1 MQYVK
6 GRTEEG
12 FDDYFSCKKNE
23 YKLKHVKNW
32 LKLFV
37 VDRHKKEINLKWTE
51 PKINDGKFKREF
63 LKLKPTGIFDSQD
76 ANN

>member
-12 FDDYFSCKKNE
+12 IGDYFPCKKKE
-23 YKLKHVKNW
+23 YKLKHVKKW

-37 VDRHKKEINLKWTE
+37 VDHHNKEINLKLTVM
-51 PKINDGKFKREF
+51 
-63 LKLKPTGIFDSQD
+63 
-76 ANN
+76 

>member
-12 FDDYFSCKKNE
+12 IGDYFPCKKKE
-23 YKLKHVKNW
+23 YKLKHVKKW

-37 VDRHKKEINLKWTE
+37 VDHHNKEINLK
-51 PKINDGKFKREF
+51 
-63 LKLKPTGIFDSQD
+63 
-76 ANN
+76 